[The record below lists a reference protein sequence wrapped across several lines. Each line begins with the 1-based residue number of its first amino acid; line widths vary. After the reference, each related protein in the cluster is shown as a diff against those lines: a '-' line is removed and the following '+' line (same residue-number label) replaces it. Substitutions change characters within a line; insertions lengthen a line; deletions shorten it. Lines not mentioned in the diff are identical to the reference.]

1 MVTEGIY
8 VLRER
13 EKKKQN
19 YDLKFFLTMFYI
31 LIKYF
36 KNQIFY
42 LQVLYIIEVLTSQQ
56 DNCLICFPQF
66 FYKKIPIGY
75 EGDYFIW

>member
-19 YDLKFFLTMFYI
+19 YDLKFFLTMIYI

-42 LQVLYIIEVLTSQQ
+42 L
-56 DNCLICFPQF
+56 
-66 FYKKIPIGY
+66 
-75 EGDYFIW
+75 